1 METPERKPIQHF
13 WKLNIKSFAKI
24 WYAQKVVK
32 DRSTKLERLEIET
45 SEFKQIN
52 VLAYILQSIRPGDN
66 TFILTY
72 QKIAKDTGVSKDT
85 VLRIMRR
92 LGEKD
97 FVRKVQ
103 NGVYVVNPYM
113 LVWGPDSKRDK
124 IFHTVYKDA
133 ARLGEPSRQDDPEAP
148 YSPDELLHN
157 AYDD

>member
-66 TFILTY
+66 TFIS
-72 QKIAKDTGVSKDT
+72 I
-85 VLRIMRR
+85 
-92 LGEKD
+92 
-97 FVRKVQ
+97 
-103 NGVYVVNPYM
+103 
-113 LVWGPDSKRDK
+113 
-124 IFHTVYKDA
+124 
-133 ARLGEPSRQDDPEAP
+133 PSTPFSE
-148 YSPDELLHN
+148 SPCN
-157 AYDD
+157 AYPTTGP

>member
-66 TFILTY
+66 TFIHISENRQGY
-72 QKIAKDTGVSKDT
+72 GCFQGYRPPHHAETG
-85 VLRIMRR
+85 
-92 LGEKD
+92 GEG
-97 FVRKVQ
+97 FR
-103 NGVYVVNPYM
+103 PE
-113 LVWGPDSKRDK
+113 GPERGLC
-124 IFHTVYKDA
+124 
-133 ARLGEPSRQDDPEAP
+133 R
-148 YSPDELLHN
+148 
-157 AYDD
+157 

>member
-72 QKIAKDTGVSKDT
+72 QKMRKYPSANKAYHTG
-85 VLRIMRR
+85 
-92 LGEKD
+92 E
-97 FVRKVQ
+97 
-103 NGVYVVNPYM
+103 
-113 LVWGPDSKRDK
+113 
-124 IFHTVYKDA
+124 IF
-133 ARLGEPSRQDDPEAP
+133 SRFFAT
-148 YSPDELLHN
+148 
-157 AYDD
+157 AC